1 MHYLHF
7 YSDLKTFGLKAYQVW
22 MNFKTRKLSS
32 RKENTKDKYITE
44 KYQEFADSVDRLERE

>member
-1 MHYLHF
+1 MRYLYF

-32 RKENTKDKYITE
+32 RKENTKNKYITG
-44 KYQEFADSVDRLERE
+44 KDQEFADSIDRLERD

>member
-1 MHYLHF
+1 MYYLHF
-7 YSDLKTFGLKAYQVW
+7 YSDLNTFGLKAYQVW

-44 KYQEFADSVDRLERE
+44 KDQEFADSIDRLERD